1 VDKAVVIFKH
11 PQSKIANKK
20 LIHRKLEA
28 CIHTQSTQHTNNKAQ
43 KLTKIKYRGMCSRHH
58 TKHTNNKA
66 KKSHP
71 EKKQH
76 QGSHST
82 IYQPTNQPQRQHSS
96 LPSFP
101 RYAPASL
108 LITPNPPIYI
118 HTATLIS
125 RASLP
130 SRAHNRQATLTK
142 DTKNERKKKEK
153 YVCSTDS
160 NAAKSK

>member
-1 VDKAVVIFKH
+1 LHRESIESKEYQEGEKGLKHMSNTRGKGEKIPQYSTTFFQTHIRTHVVDKAVVIFKH

-71 EKKQH
+71 EKNNIKAH
-76 QGSHST
+76 IPLS
-82 IYQPTNQPQRQHSS
+82 TNQPTSPNAS
-96 LPSFP
+96 TPACLPSLAMP
-101 RYAPASL
+101 Q
-108 LITPNPPIYI
+108 PPY
-118 HTATLIS
+118 L
-125 RASLP
+125 
-130 SRAHNRQATLTK
+130 
-142 DTKNERKKKEK
+142 
-153 YVCSTDS
+153 
-160 NAAKSK
+160 

>member
-1 VDKAVVIFKH
+1 
-11 PQSKIANKK
+11 
-20 LIHRKLEA
+20 
-28 CIHTQSTQHTNNKAQ
+28 
-43 KLTKIKYRGMCSRHH
+43 MCSRHH

-76 QGSHST
+76 QSSHST

-142 DTKNERKKKEK
+142 DTKNEKKKNMF
-153 YVCSTDS
+153 VRQTAMQPSP
-160 NAAKSK
+160 SKKNNIPSAGSLQQATLPAL

>member
-1 VDKAVVIFKH
+1 
-11 PQSKIANKK
+11 
-20 LIHRKLEA
+20 
-28 CIHTQSTQHTNNKAQ
+28 
-43 KLTKIKYRGMCSRHH
+43 MCSRHH

-142 DTKNERKKKEK
+142 DTKNERKKKGK
-153 YVCSTDS
+153 ICLFDRQQCSQVQVKRTIYPARGAYS
-160 NAAKSK
+160 RQPYPRCKTIGTKEIRIVITERER